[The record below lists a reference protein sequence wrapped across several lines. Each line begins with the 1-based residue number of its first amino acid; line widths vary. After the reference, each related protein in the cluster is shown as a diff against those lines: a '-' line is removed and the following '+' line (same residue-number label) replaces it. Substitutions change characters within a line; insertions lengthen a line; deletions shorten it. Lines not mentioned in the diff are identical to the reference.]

1 MRLDSNIVL
10 TRSIENLHVKNFQP
24 SQFDQTMIDSL
35 VTKDQSRVDFLKA
48 LAKSFARE
56 NSAGDRIV
64 KDPWSADYV
73 AGKGNGLIF
82 LLHGKPG
89 VGKTYTAGK
98 FFHHETFIQKPGS
111 IPRK

>member
-1 MRLDSNIVL
+1 MRLDSNIFRTRL
-10 TRSIENLHVKNFQP
+10 TEKLHVNNFQP
-24 SQFDQTMIDSL
+24 AQFDQSMIDSL

-98 FFHHETFIQKPGS
+98 FFHNETFIQKPGS
-111 IPRK
+111 ITQE

>member
-1 MRLDSNIVL
+1 MRLDTNIVGAPP
-10 TRSIENLHVKNFQP
+10 IENLHVQNFQ
-24 SQFDQTMIDSL
+24 SAQFDQSMIDSL
-35 VTKDQSRVDFLKA
+35 VTKDQSRVDLLKA
-48 LAKSFARE
+48 LAKCFARE

-73 AGKGNGLIF
+73 TGKGTGLIF

-98 FFHHETFIQKPGS
+98 LHVHIPHH
-111 IPRK
+111 